1 MTDENEKNSFQYS
14 YSAKEREEIKKIRD
28 KYLSKEKEESSIERL
43 RRLDGAVLS
52 RATAFSLVFGILG
65 TLILGLGMSVI
76 MTEIADA
83 LGAAAMPLGII
94 LGIIGA
100 AVAAFAYPV
109 FCFVLRRGREKAAP
123 EILRLSEELMKQ

>member
-1 MTDENEKNSFQYS
+1 
-14 YSAKEREEIKKIRD
+14 
-28 KYLSKEKEESSIERL
+28 
-43 RRLDGAVLS
+43 
-52 RATAFSLVFGILG
+52 
-65 TLILGLGMSVI
+65 MSVI